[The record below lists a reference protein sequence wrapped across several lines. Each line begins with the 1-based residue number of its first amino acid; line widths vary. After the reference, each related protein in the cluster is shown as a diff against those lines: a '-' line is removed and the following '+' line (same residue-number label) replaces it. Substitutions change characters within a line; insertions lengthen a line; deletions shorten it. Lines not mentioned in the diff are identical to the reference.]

1 MMKSAFIEKIY
12 KYKTLLLMLLP
23 AVLFFLVFSYL
34 PMFGVIISFKSLDYS
49 SGILGSP
56 WVGLQNFK
64 FMFLSGNLLSV
75 TRNTVLYNL
84 AFIIINN
91 TFEIAL
97 AIMLAE
103 LTGKYFK
110 KIAQSLT
117 FLPYFLS
124 WVVVG
129 AIVYNL
135 FNYETGM
142 MNGILKSL
150 NMQALNLNSYPIA
163 WIFIIIF
170 FCLWKNIGYGSVIYL
185 AAVTGID
192 SQMYEAAEIDGANI
206 FNRIIHITI
215 PSLTPTIIILVLLSI
230 GQIFRGDFSM
240 FYQIVGGNSL
250 VYNTTD
256 VIDTFVTRSLLETRE
271 FGMSAA
277 AGLFQSVLCF
287 LIINVVNYAVRKVD
301 KDYALF

>member
-1 MMKSAFIEKIY
+1 MMKSAFFEKMY
-12 KYKTLLLMLLP
+12 KYRTLLLMLLP
-23 AVLFFLVFSYL
+23 AVMFFLVFCYI
-34 PMFGVIISFKSLDYS
+34 PMFGAIIAFKSLDYN

-84 AFIIINN
+84 VFIIINN
-91 TFEIAL
+91 TFEITL

-103 LTGKYFK
+103 LSGKYFK
-110 KIAQSLT
+110 KITQSLT

-135 FNYETGM
+135 FNYETGLT
-142 MNGILKSL
+142 NGILKTL
-150 NMQALNLNSYPIA
+150 NMQTVNMNSYPVA

-170 FCLWKNIGYGSVIYL
+170 FCLWKNIGYGSVVYL

-192 SQMYEAAEIDGANI
+192 AQMYEAAEIDGANI
-206 FNRIIHITI
+206 FNRIRHITI

-271 FGMSAA
+271 FGMSSA

-287 LIINVVNYAVRKVD
+287 LIVNVVNYVVRKVD

>member
-1 MMKSAFIEKIY
+1 MRIY
-12 KYKTLLLMLLP
+12 FFKKVKKNKVLLLMLLP
-23 AVLFFLVFSYL
+23 AVLFFVIFSYIPMIGIIIAFKSFDYNAGVFS
-34 PMFGVIISFKSLDYS
+34 
-49 SGILGSP
+49 SP
-56 WVGLQNFK
+56 WVGLENFK
-64 FMFLSGNLLSV
+64 FLFLSGNLLEV
-75 TRNTVLYNL
+75 VKNTVLYNI

-91 TFEIAL
+91 FFEITL

-103 LTGKYFK
+103 LGGKYFK

-135 FNYETGM
+135 FNYETGFL
-142 MNGILKSL
+142 NGLLKSL
-150 NMQALNLNSYPIA
+150 NIDPVNLSNYPIA
-163 WIFIIIF
+163 WIFIIIVI
-170 FCLWKNIGYGSVIYL
+170 CLWKNIGYGSVVYL
-185 AAVTGID
+185 AAVTSID
-192 SQMYEAAEIDGANI
+192 TQMYEAAEIDGANI
-206 FNRIIHITI
+206 FSRIRYITI
-215 PSLTPTIIILVLLSI
+215 PSLTPTIIILVLLSM

-250 VYNTTD
+250 VYSTTD

-271 FGMSAA
+271 FGMSAS
-277 AGLFQSVLCF
+277 AGLLQSVLCF
-287 LIINVVNYAVRKVD
+287 IIISVVNFVVRRVD

>member
-1 MMKSAFIEKIY
+1 MKSTFLKKLY
-12 KYKTLLLMLLP
+12 KNKTLLLMILP
-23 AVLFFLVFSYL
+23 AVIFFLIFCYV
-34 PMFGVIISFKSLDYS
+34 PMIGVIIAFKNFDYS
-49 SGILGSP
+49 AGVLGSP
-56 WVGLQNFK
+56 WVGLDNFK
-64 FMFLSGNLLSV
+64 FLFFTGKIFEV

-91 TFEIAL
+91 ILEICL

-103 LTGKYFK
+103 LTGKRFK
-110 KIAQSLT
+110 KITQSLT

-129 AIVYNL
+129 AIVYNM
-135 FNYETGM
+135 FNYESGL

-150 NMQALNLNSYPIA
+150 HMNPINLNNYPIA

-170 FCLWKNIGYGSVIYL
+170 FSLWKNIGYGSVVYL

-192 SQMYEAAEIDGANI
+192 TQMYEAAEMDGANI
-206 FNRIIHITI
+206 FNRIRHITI

-250 VYNTTD
+250 IYNTTD

-277 AGLFQSVLCF
+277 AGLYQSILCF
-287 LIINVVNYAVRKVD
+287 TIITIVNHVVRKID

>member
-1 MMKSAFIEKIY
+1 
-12 KYKTLLLMLLP
+12 MLLP
-23 AVLFFLVFSYL
+23 AVLFFVIFSYIPMIGIIIAFKSFDYNAGVFS
-34 PMFGVIISFKSLDYS
+34 
-49 SGILGSP
+49 SP
-56 WVGLQNFK
+56 WVGLENFK
-64 FMFLSGNLLSV
+64 FLFLSGNLLEV
-75 TRNTVLYNL
+75 VKNTVLYNI

-91 TFEIAL
+91 FFEITL

-103 LTGKYFK
+103 LGGKYFK

-135 FNYETGM
+135 FNYETGFL
-142 MNGILKSL
+142 NGLLKSL
-150 NMQALNLNSYPIA
+150 NIDPVNLSNYPIA
-163 WIFIIIF
+163 WIFIIIVI
-170 FCLWKNIGYGSVIYL
+170 CLWKNIGYGSVVYL
-185 AAVTGID
+185 AAVTSID
-192 SQMYEAAEIDGANI
+192 TQMYEAAEIDGANI
-206 FNRIIHITI
+206 FSRIRYITI
-215 PSLTPTIIILVLLSI
+215 PSLTPTIIILVLLSM

-250 VYNTTD
+250 VYSTTD

-271 FGMSAA
+271 FGMSAS
-277 AGLFQSVLCF
+277 AGLLQSVLCF
-287 LIINVVNYAVRKVD
+287 IIISVVNFVVRRVD

>member
-1 MMKSAFIEKIY
+1 MKSTFIEKLY
-12 KYKTLLLMLLP
+12 KNKTLLLMLLP
-23 AVLFFLVFSYL
+23 AIVFFLVFCYV
-34 PMFGVIISFKSLDYS
+34 PMIGVIIAFKSFDYNA
-49 SGILGSP
+49 GVFGSP
-56 WVGLQNFK
+56 WVGLENFK
-64 FMFLSGNLLSV
+64 FLFLSGKIFAV

-84 AFIIINN
+84 AFIVINN
-91 TFEIAL
+91 VLEISL
-97 AIMLAE
+97 AIIMAE
-103 LTGKYFK
+103 LTGKWFK
-110 KIAQSLT
+110 RITQSLT

-129 AIVYNL
+129 AIVYNM
-135 FNYETGM
+135 FNYESGLL
-142 MNGILKSL
+142 NGILKSL
-150 NMQALNLNSYPIA
+150 NMDLVNLNNYPVA

-170 FCLWKNIGYGSVIYL
+170 FNLWKNIGYGSVIYL

-192 SQMYEAAEIDGANI
+192 TQMYEAAEMDGANI
-206 FNRIIHITI
+206 FNRIRHITI

-256 VIDTFVTRSLLETRE
+256 VIDTFVTRSLLESRE

-287 LIINVVNYAVRKVD
+287 LIISIVNHVVRKID

>member
-1 MMKSAFIEKIY
+1 MKSTFIEKLY
-12 KYKTLLLMLLP
+12 KNKTLLLMLLP
-23 AVLFFLVFSYL
+23 AIVFFLVFCYV
-34 PMFGVIISFKSLDYS
+34 PMIGVIIAFKSFDYNA
-49 SGILGSP
+49 GVFGSP
-56 WVGLQNFK
+56 WVGLENFK
-64 FMFLSGNLLSV
+64 FLFLSGKIFAV

-84 AFIIINN
+84 AFIVINN
-91 TFEIAL
+91 VLEISL
-97 AIMLAE
+97 AIMMAE
-103 LTGKYFK
+103 LTGKWFK
-110 KIAQSLT
+110 RITQSLT

-129 AIVYNL
+129 AIVYNM
-135 FNYETGM
+135 FNYESGLL
-142 MNGILKSL
+142 NGILKSL
-150 NMQALNLNSYPIA
+150 NMDLVNLNNYPVA

-170 FCLWKNIGYGSVIYL
+170 FNLWKNIGYGSVIYL

-192 SQMYEAAEIDGANI
+192 TQMYEAAEMDGANI
-206 FNRIIHITI
+206 FNRIRHITI

-256 VIDTFVTRSLLETRE
+256 VIDTFVTRSLLESRE

-287 LIINVVNYAVRKVD
+287 LIISIVNHVVRKID